1 MTNNE
6 VTYASAGVDIEA
18 GDEAVR
24 RITSVVASTHRKGVL
39 GGIGGFG
46 GMFELDLERYSA
58 PVLVAATDG
67 VGTKL
72 AVAKETGRLSTVGI
86 DLVAMC
92 VDDLV
97 CCGAEPLFL
106 LDYVAVAQL
115 NPAELEQLVIG
126 VAVGCRQAGV
136 ALLGG
141 ETAEHADTMA
151 AGDFDLAGFAVGVV
165 DKHQR
170 LDASLVTPT
179 DVLIGLPSPG
189 LRSNGY
195 TLARHV
201 LLERAQ
207 LSLDGPAWEGAT
219 TSLADELLRPSVI
232 YTKPVVEA
240 LRAHPGQIHAIAHI
254 TGGGIAGNLVRV
266 LPNDVDAVV
275 DLSTIARPQ
284 IFNEIARLGPVAE
297 EEMARVFNLGLG
309 MVLAVD
315 EGSAPLV
322 IETLRAA
329 GQEAVVVGRL
339 LPGTKK
345 VEVR

>member
-1 MTNNE
+1 MTDNE

-24 RITSVVASTHRKGVL
+24 RISSVVASTHRKGVL
-39 GGIGGFG
+39 GGSGGFG

-92 VDDLV
+92 VDDLI

-126 VAVGCRQAGV
+126 VAEGCRQAGV

-141 ETAEHADTMA
+141 ETAEHADTMR

-165 DKHQR
+165 DKHHR
-170 LDASLVTPT
+170 LDASLVKAT

-207 LSLDGPAWEGAT
+207 LPLDGPAWEGAT
-219 TSLADELLRPSVI
+219 TTLADELLRPSVI

-240 LRAHPGQIHAIAHI
+240 LRAHPGDIHAIAHI

-266 LPNDVDAVV
+266 LPDDVDAVV
-275 DLSTIARPQ
+275 ELSSIARPR
-284 IFNEIARLGPVAE
+284 IFEEIARLGPVAE

-309 MVLAVD
+309 MVLAVAED
-315 EGSAPLV
+315 AVQQV
-322 IETLRAA
+322 IDTLAAA
-329 GQEAVVVGRL
+329 GQEAVVVGVL
-339 LPGTKK
+339 KPGSKT
-345 VEVR
+345 VELK